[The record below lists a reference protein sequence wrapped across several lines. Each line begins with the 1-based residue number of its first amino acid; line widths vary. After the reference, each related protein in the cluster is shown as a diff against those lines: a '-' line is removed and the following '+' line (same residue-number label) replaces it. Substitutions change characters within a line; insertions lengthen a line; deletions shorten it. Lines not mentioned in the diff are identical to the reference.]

1 MEIYFLEMNS
11 IESIFCYIIVKLWFI
26 NIKFLK
32 EFYLLLS
39 VIKKM

>member
-11 IESIFCYIIVKLWFI
+11 IESIFRYIIVKLWFI

-32 EFYLLLS
+32 EFYLLVS
-39 VIKKM
+39 EIKKM